1 LKERKDKFAGLIV
14 KNVRGA
20 DPVIRLLDENKVVRE
35 ELGIDKWTTD
45 TVEQFLNERLKQ

>member
-1 LKERKDKFAGLIV
+1 M

-20 DPVIRLLDENKVVRE
+20 DPVIRLLDENRAVRE

-45 TVEQFLNERLKQ
+45 TVEQFLNERLKK